1 MIVVLSKDTMSIQR
15 EQDVV
20 PFRNRVKE
28 YAVKIGMSLVN
39 QTKLI
44 TAASELVRNMLKYAN
59 GGTTAIEV
67 VSKGRENGIR
77 LIFQDKGPGIK
88 DIQLAMKD
96 GFSTGKSLGLGL
108 PGTKRLVSEFDIKS
122 ILGQG
127 TTVTIIK
134 WKNG

>member
-1 MIVVLSKDTMSIQR
+1 MQILK

-44 TAASELVRNMLKYAN
+44 TGASELVRNMLKYAQ
-59 GGTTAIEV
+59 GGIAKIEV
-67 VSKGRENGIR
+67 ITRGRDTGIR
-77 LIFQDKGPGIK
+77 LIFEDEGPGIP
-88 DIQLAMKD
+88 DIKKAMQD
-96 GFSTGKSLGLGL
+96 GFTTGRSMGLGL
-108 PGTKRLVSEFDIKS
+108 PGTKRLMNEFDIKS
-122 ILGQG
+122 ELEKG
-127 TTVTIIK
+127 TTVTVIK